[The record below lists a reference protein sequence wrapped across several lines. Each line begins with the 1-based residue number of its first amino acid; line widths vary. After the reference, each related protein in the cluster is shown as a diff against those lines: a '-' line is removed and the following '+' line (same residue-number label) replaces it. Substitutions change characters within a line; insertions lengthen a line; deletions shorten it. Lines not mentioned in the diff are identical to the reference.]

1 MSLPTTMI
9 AYEPGTIDGKSAP
22 VAVERPVP
30 QPGPGQI
37 LIKVAATALNR
48 ADLLQTMGLYP
59 PPPGAPATLGLEAS
73 GTVVALGAGVTQWKS
88 GDQVCVLL
96 AGGGYAQ
103 YCVADEGSALPI
115 PAGVSLVDAAALPEV
130 HFTVWTNVFDRC
142 RLQPGE
148 SFLVHGGTSG
158 IGTAAIQLMAA
169 RGHTVFTTA
178 GSADKCHVCE
188 QLGAKRAVNYKTED
202 FVEAIRAATD
212 GKGIDVILDMVG
224 GDYIAK
230 NISLLKTEGRMV
242 NIAYQ
247 NGAEAKVNFLT
258 VLLKRLTI
266 TASTLRIRTPAEK
279 SAIRDSVAREVWPL
293 VAAGRI
299 KPVIDRI
306 YPHAQAAEAQARMA
320 SSAHV
325 GKILLQ
331 F

>member
-1 MSLPTTMI
+1 MSLPASMI
-9 AYEPGTIDGKSAP
+9 AYEAGKIDGNPAP

-30 QPGPGQI
+30 TLGPGQI
-37 LIKVAATALNR
+37 LIQIAATALNR

-73 GTVVALGAGVTQWKS
+73 GTVVGIGAGVTQWKA

-103 YCVADEGSALPI
+103 YCVADEGSALRI
-115 PAGVSLVDAAALPEV
+115 PRGVSLIDAAALPEV
-130 HFTVWTNVFDRC
+130 YFTVWTNVFDRC
-142 RLQPGE
+142 RLQTGE
-148 SFLVHGGTSG
+148 SFLVHGGASG

-169 RGHTVFTTA
+169 RGHQVFTTA
-178 GSADKCHVCE
+178 GSADKCKACE
-188 QLGAKRAVNYKTED
+188 YLGATRAINYKTED
-202 FVEAIRAATD
+202 FVDVVKAATG
-212 GKGIDVILDMVG
+212 GKGVDVILDMIG

-247 NGAEAKVNFLT
+247 NGSEAKINFMS
-258 VLLKRLTI
+258 VMLKRLTI
-266 TASTLRIRTPAEK
+266 TASTLRIRTPTEK
-279 SAIRDSVAREVWPL
+279 SVIRDSVAREVWPL
-293 VAAGRI
+293 VEAGRI
-299 KPVIDRI
+299 KPVIDRV

-320 SSAHV
+320 ASAHI
-325 GKILLQ
+325 GKILLK

>member
-1 MSLPTTMI
+1 MTLPKTMI
-9 AYEPGTIDGKSAP
+9 AYEPGKIGEAPAP

-37 LIKVAATALNR
+37 LIQVAATALNR
-48 ADLLQTMGLYP
+48 ADLMQTMGLYP

-73 GTVVALGAGVTQWKS
+73 GTVAGLGTGVTQWKL

-103 YCVADEGSALPI
+103 YCVADEGSALRVPK
-115 PAGVSLVDAAALPEV
+115 GVSLVDAAALPEV

-142 RLQPGE
+142 RLKPGE
-148 SFLVHGGTSG
+148 SFLVHGGASG
-158 IGTAAIQLMAA
+158 IGTAAIQLMSA
-169 RGHTVFTTA
+169 RGHQVFTTA
-178 GSADKCHVCE
+178 GSADKCKACE
-188 QLGAKRAVNYKTED
+188 DLGATRAINYKTED
-202 FVEAIRAATD
+202 FAEVVKAAT
-212 GKGIDVILDMVG
+212 GGQGVDVILDMIG

-230 NISLLKTEGRMV
+230 NIGLLKTEGRLV

-247 NGAEAKVNFLT
+247 NGSEAKINFLI

-266 TASTLRIRTPAEK
+266 TASTLRVRSSAEK
-279 SAIRDSVAREVWPL
+279 AAIRDNVAREVWPL
-293 VAAGRI
+293 IDDGRI
-299 KPVIDRI
+299 KPVIDRV
-306 YPHAQAAEAQARMA
+306 YPHAHAAEAHARMA
-320 SSAHV
+320 ASAHI